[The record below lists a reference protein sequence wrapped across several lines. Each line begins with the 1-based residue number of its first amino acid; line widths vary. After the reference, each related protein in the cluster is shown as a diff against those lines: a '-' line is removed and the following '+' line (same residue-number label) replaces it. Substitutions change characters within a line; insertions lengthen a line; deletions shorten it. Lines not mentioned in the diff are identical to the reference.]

1 MKLRRLHTADELYAF
16 SRNDGTNKVMMRCKA
31 ASSVYIKDKSRRID
45 LDILCFADEVRAI
58 EAFVTLKLNKPVT
71 HGCVSVESSLLRDV
85 KIPCKYGHVII
96 PITGSNGRRITTFDI
111 SLMDTLDV
119 VLELKTVWAAATHC
133 GLTWVLH
140 SIKKTDTNISNVDA
154 QTFSYK

>member
-16 SRNDGTNKVMMRCKA
+16 SRNDGTNKVIMRCRA

-45 LDILCFADEVRAI
+45 LEILRFADEVRAI
-58 EAFVTLKLNKPVT
+58 EAFVFEKLNKPVT
-71 HGCVSVESSLLRDV
+71 HGCVRSESSLLTDV

-96 PITGSNGRRITTFDI
+96 PITGSNGQRITTFDI
-111 SLMDTLDV
+111 SVMDTLDV
-119 VLELKTVWAAATHC
+119 VLELKTVWATTTHC

-140 SIKKTDTNISNVDA
+140 SIKKTNTIITNVDA
-154 QTFSYK
+154 QTLSYK